1 MTIAITGASGGLGRA
16 VADLVLQIVDPR
28 EGVLTTRRPEALA
41 DLAERGAEVRRAD
54 FADAGTL
61 SAAFAGVDRL
71 LLIST
76 DAVGSRLDQQRA
88 AIAAAAGAG
97 VAHVVY
103 TSVPEPVPA
112 NPALVVPDHGG
123 TEQAL
128 RDSGLRWTMLRNNLY
143 AHMQV
148 PGIEQAAAA
157 GRLVTNTG
165 TGGAAYVTRED
176 CAAAAA
182 AVLTQ
187 DGHEDRAYD
196 ITGPEAVSATGF
208 VALAREIAGREVE
221 LVDVD
226 DAAYAAGLRAAGL
239 PDVAAELITSF
250 GASIRDGFL
259 ATVSSAVPDLTGRPA
274 TPLADVVR
282 AVVRA

>member
-1 MTIAITGASGGLGRA
+1 MIGITGASGPLGRTTA
-16 VADLVLQIVDPR
+16 AMVMRTVDPR
-28 EGVLTTRRPEALA
+28 DVVLTTRRPETIA
-41 DLAERGAEVRRAD
+41 DFAARGAQVRRAD
-54 FADAGTL
+54 FNDPRTL
-61 SAAFAGVDRL
+61 AAAFAGVEKL

-76 DAVGSRLDQQRA
+76 DAIGSRLDQQRA
-88 AIAAAAGAG
+88 AVSAATEAG
-97 VAHVVY
+97 VSHIVY

-112 NPALVVPDHGG
+112 NPALVVADHAG

-148 PGIEQAAAA
+148 SAVQQAAAS

-165 TGGAAYVTRED
+165 DGGAAYVTRED

-187 DGHEDRAYD
+187 DAYENRVLD
-196 ITGPEAVSATGF
+196 ITGPTSVSAF
-208 VALAREIAGREVE
+208 DLVALAQEIGRRDVE

-226 DAAYAAGLRAAGL
+226 DQNCAAALQSAGL
-239 PDVAAELITSF
+239 PEPVAHLVTSF
-250 GASIRDGFL
+250 GAAIRGGFL
-259 ATVSSAVPDLTGRPA
+259 ANVSNAVAELTGRQPESFGN
-274 TPLADVVR
+274 VVR
-282 AVVRA
+282 GALRC